1 MDPQTITF
9 TAGDNYTSDVLLSWN
24 GAVFDLAT
32 ASTALLTV
40 KRNVRDADVDAL
52 VQKALGAGITA
63 GAVGHAS
70 VAFVHADTVA
80 LGSGVAFVF
89 DLQAQMP
96 NGEVRT
102 VATGT
107 LKLAGDVTR
116 EVTSSVPIYTTTPGQ
131 AYETPAG
138 ATAKA
143 AAAVAGA
150 PKGNVWQ
157 RKGIIITD
165 PTGVAVNAESNVI
178 YEGNSLLLG
187 LSAAEPV
194 FKLWYSGGN
203 TGTAVGAGDSAGMYY
218 AESRNGFE
226 NWVAH
231 PTPVVSPNYRSSV
244 VKTGGTYYI
253 YALPF
258 GKRFASADGRTF
270 GSAQQLYFT
279 GPQGAWE
286 ASGLQNSCVWVEGS
300 TWYCM
305 YEACANTGHVW
316 QIGLM
321 TSTDGINWVRYSDSP
336 VIPAGDGLNSTSG
349 PDVHKIGDTYWCWG
363 HGVATNTNLSSDS
376 VPTDLFRWKSKD
388 LHTWERSPRYPIMV
402 RATPDEGANNEL
414 GQIADVSL
422 IEAAGRVFMFY
433 EGADGS
439 VLEFRNSSLKCAIAN
454 MTMAELVTTNEG
466 DAGGGEQHYK
476 DYYGAVHYPEQ
487 VVFGSKTGQFYERVL
502 VKTTAAAARG
512 MTLDH
517 GGSLTALTIIS
528 GYPCPCNLEIGA
540 GANYKAPIKLNSG
553 AVLSTPV
560 AGCIEFDGTNLFFT
574 TNAGMRKTITAT

>member
-1 MDPQTITF
+1 MSQDF
-9 TAGDNYTSDVLLSWN
+9 TLIRGDNKTLTINASVN
-24 GAVFDLAT
+24 GVGFDM
-32 ASTALLTV
+32 STAKSVIFTV
-40 KRNVRDADVDAL
+40 KNSWTDLDVHAI
-52 VQKALGAGITA
+52 VQKTLGAGLSVL
-63 GAVGHAS
+63 GS
-70 VAFVHADTVA
+70 VATVA
-80 LGSGVAFVF
+80 LLYVDTRKFRVSNLYYDVQV
-89 DLQAQMP
+89 QMLDDT
-96 NGEVRT
+96 VIT
-102 VATGT
+102 VATGY
-107 LKLAGDVTR
+107 LLVSLDVTQ
-116 EVTSSVPIYTTTPGQ
+116 EVTVSIPIYTTEPPSPLY
-131 AYETPAG
+131 YETPAG

-517 GGSLTALTIIS
+517 GGSLTALTILS

-574 TNAGMRKTITAT
+574 TNAGVRKTITAT